1 MGQYKRKTNN
11 CQNHMEFVQEYQL
24 IFADPTLAEKTAK
37 VGPKQADT
45 HDAGRPR
52 QPDPQEPLGDVAL
65 RLTAPLTRRTPV
77 MFPIPPYTG
86 QDPAAGWPSS
96 TPAPGGSIEPVP
108 RWPWPEDRV
117 SLSHAAR
124 RAGGEQTLS
133 PEEQRQIDDLKQRDQ
148 EVKAHERA
156 HMAAGAGLVSG
167 GASYEYQRG
176 PDGKMYAVGGEV
188 QIDVSAEND
197 PDATIRKMQ
206 QVRRAAMAPAQPSRG
221 GSVRG
226 RPGPPARNAGP
237 GPEAAGA
244 EVGGILRRTARP
256 PSHRRRGRP
265 GFGRRPPERT
275 RSSGLSPN
283 RHPGLKHLVARQP
296 IAWQGRPGS
305 ETPKVYDTTFR
316 IVMRPFNADIEWRTT

>member
-1 MGQYKRKTNN
+1 
-11 CQNHMEFVQEYQL
+11 MEFVQEYQL

-206 QVRRAAMAPAQPSRG
+206 QVRRAAMAPAQPSGADR
-221 GSVRG
+221 SVAAQALQLEMQARVQKQQEQKSEEFSG
-226 RPGPPARNAGP
+226 APQGPPPTGAAADPALADAPQSEPAPAGFP
-237 GPEAAGA
+237 
-244 EVGGILRRTARP
+244 
-256 PSHRRRGRP
+256 
-265 GFGRRPPERT
+265 
-275 RSSGLSPN
+275 
-283 RHPGLKHLVARQP
+283 
-296 IAWQGRPGS
+296 
-305 ETPKVYDTTFR
+305 R
-316 IVMRPFNADIEWRTT
+316 IDIQA